1 MKYIIKQGMVYLNG
15 HFQRMDLGI
24 DSQGKLHF
32 QALPA
37 ADTEFIEGSH
47 LHVLP
52 GFIDVHVHLREPG
65 FSHKETIKQGTMAA
79 ARGGFTT
86 VLAMPNLNPVPD
98 NLAHLAQQLELIAR
112 DACINVLPYGAIT
125 VGERGLEL
133 ADLPALAPY
142 CAAFSDDGKGVQQ
155 DSLMRK
161 AMQIAKTNNKLIAA
175 HCEDESELHGGCIH
189 EGIYAQDHNY
199 PGINSASEWK
209 QVERDLQLA
218 METGCQYHICHVSTK
233 ESVAL
238 LRQAKQQGIRV
249 SAEVTVHHLLL
260 CDQNIPGDDGR
271 YKMNPPLR
279 DSSDQEAL
287 LAGLLDGTIDMIA
300 TDHAPHT
307 AKEKQQGLRGS
318 AMGIVGLETAFPL
331 LYSHLVKPGLL
342 TLEELVARMST
353 IPANIFGLEG
363 GQLQDNTLANLV
375 LVDLNRQEQIDSNT
389 FLSMGRSTPFDGWQV
404 TGTIELTIAKGSIA
418 YRRAI

>member
-1 MKYIIKQGMVYLNG
+1 MKYILKQGLVYLDG
-15 HFQRMDLGI
+15 QFQRMDLGI

-37 ADTEFIEGSH
+37 ADTKCIEASH

-79 ARGGFTT
+79 AKGGFTT

-98 NLAHLAQQLELIAR
+98 SLAHLMQQQKLIAR

-125 VGERGLEL
+125 IGEQGVEL
-133 ADLPALAPY
+133 ADLGALAPH
-142 CAAFSDDGKGVQQ
+142 CAAFSDDGKGVQRN
-155 DSLMRK
+155 SVMRE
-161 AMQIAKTNNKLIAA
+161 AMQVAKTCGKLIAA

-189 EGIYAQDHNY
+189 EGIYARKQDY

-209 QVERDLQLA
+209 QVERDLKLA
-218 METGCQYHICHVSTK
+218 METGCHYHVCHVSTK

-238 LRQAKQQGIRV
+238 IRKAKQQGIRV

-260 CDQNIPGDDGR
+260 CDQDIQKDDGC

-279 DSSDQEAL
+279 DSSDREAL

-307 AKEKQQGLRGS
+307 AQEKQQGLRGS

-331 LYSHLVKPGLL
+331 LYTYLVKPGLL
-342 TLEELVARMST
+342 TLEQLVARMST
-353 IPANIFGLEG
+353 IPANVFGLEG

-375 LVDLNRQEQIDSNT
+375 LVDINRQERIDSNT

-404 TGTIELTIAKGSIA
+404 TGTIELTIAKGTIA